1 MALKCYLASDFFWTK
16 LWTTNLWTAFIFLWQ
31 FLDIPV
37 GFLFLREP
45 IYIYI
50 LKNLG
55 KSGGFEMKP
64 NKLVNLSVKD
74 LAFWG

>member
-1 MALKCYLASDFFWTK
+1 MNYEPVNSLHFSLA
-16 LWTTNLWTAFIFLWQ
+16 IFRY
-31 FLDIPV
+31 PS
-37 GFLFLREP
+37 GFSVP
-45 IYIYI
+45 TGTHIYIYI